1 MPPAWVIVE
10 TKPGAEEIAE
20 RGLRLAGYRVY
31 LPRYRCL
38 VHPHGRSRSP
48 GTVLRP
54 LFPRLV
60 FAQDW
65 QGWPAMPIGCATGLL
80 SFQPGIPASLSGADI
95 ALIMDREHKREF
107 DLAGS
112 QFTIGDAVE
121 IEAFGQRILGVLDA
135 LSHDG
140 KATVS
145 TMLLGRT
152 VRTDVSAHRLHVVS
166 S

>member
-1 MPPAWVIVE
+1 MPSPWVIVE
-10 TKPGAEEIAE
+10 TKPGTEDIAE

-38 VHPHGRSRSP
+38 VHPHGRSRSAT
-48 GTVLRP
+48 TVLRP

-65 QGWPAMPIGCATGLL
+65 RGWPAMPIGCATGLL
-80 SFQPGIPASLSGADI
+80 SFRSGVPAGLSDGDV
-95 ALIMDREHKREF
+95 ALIMEREHRREF
-107 DLAGS
+107 DETS

-135 LSHDG
+135 LTHDG

-145 TMLLGRT
+145 AMLLGRT
-152 VRTDVSAHRLHVVS
+152 VRTDVSTHRLHVVS